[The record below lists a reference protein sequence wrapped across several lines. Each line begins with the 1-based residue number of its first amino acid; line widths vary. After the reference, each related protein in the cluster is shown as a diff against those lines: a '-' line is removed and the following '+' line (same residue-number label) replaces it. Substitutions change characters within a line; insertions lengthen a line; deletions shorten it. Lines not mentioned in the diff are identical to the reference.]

1 MGSCVTREQRS
12 VNAGRI
18 ARVLAVF
25 AMRMEHFEAVVTRSG
40 NATLDVKSD

>member
-1 MGSCVTREQRS
+1 MISALCLLTP
-12 VNAGRI
+12 I
-18 ARVLAVF
+18 VLAVF